1 MASRNS
7 DVRKR
12 ISQDIARPVEEIER
26 RIAEALN
33 ANGQYEGYMSCD
45 DLGVIMRKVLFT
57 LVDEQKVGGVDVPIT
72 HNVTDMQVEIAD
84 GEAHVACELHIHSPI
99 KAFIR
104 FEYTLINDP
113 QNPGKKLSLKDN
125 QLTVTEITK
134 PFDFAAKT
142 ALKIMGVRNIAL
154 DELKNPNYVIQRTLP
169 GQLRQL
175 GFDGELTTV
184 ELAINDNDMHV
195 FVKTA

>member
-12 ISQDIARPVEEIER
+12 ISQGIAGPVEEIEL
-26 RIAEALN
+26 RIAESLARE
-33 ANGQYEGYMSCD
+33 GRYEGFMDCD

-57 LVDEQKVGGVDVPIT
+57 LVDEQKVGGMDVPIT
-72 HNVTDMQVEIAD
+72 HNVTEMQVKIED
-84 GEAHVACELHIHSPI
+84 GEADISCELHIHNPI

-113 QNPGKKLSLKDN
+113 KAPGKKIVLKN
-125 QLTVTEITK
+125 NHLTVTEITK

-142 ALKIMGVRNIAL
+142 ALKIMGVKNIAL
-154 DELKNPNYVIQRTLP
+154 AELKNPNYVIQRTLP
-169 GQLRQL
+169 DQLRHL

-195 FVKTA
+195 FVQTA